1 MILTGTFSWTCSFSP
16 FPYFS
21 VILKKA
27 LISFVLTFPEAFVCS
42 DFFET
47 SFFLRFIGKPIKFL
61 SLSWSF
67 FSIKQPTITS
77 VFGWIHKHSTISLY
91 FLINI
96 SPLMLTG
103 KQTLTVEG
111 SLSLLE
117 MKEICGSGLKINL
130 YSSVKKKFCIM
141 VHFSWQMFKNFI
153 LIHAHL
159 NLKHDKQIFKIL
171 YVFLWKINILKNKC
185 SWNCSNYSFTEKNV
199 RENQC
204 P

>member
-27 LISFVLTFPEAFVCS
+27 LISFVLTFSEAFVCS

-47 SFFLRFIGKPIKFL
+47 SFFLRFIGKPIRFCLCHDHSSRSNSRQQPQFL
-61 SLSWSF
+61 
-67 FSIKQPTITS
+67 
-77 VFGWIHKHSTISLY
+77 VGY
-91 FLINI
+91 INI
-96 SPLMLTG
+96 QLFLCTFWSTSPLMLTG

-111 SLSLLE
+111 SLNLLGR
-117 MKEICGSGLKINL
+117 KEICGSGLKINIC
-130 YSSVKKKFCIM
+130 SSVKKKLCIM
-141 VHFSWQMFKNFI
+141 GNFFWQMFKNFI
-153 LIHAHL
+153 LVYASF

-199 RENQC
+199 RENRC